1 MSALLD
7 RVAGAPITWGVCEVP
22 DWGFQ
27 LDAER
32 VLREIAQIGLHA
44 TELGPEGFLPVDA
57 PRLRELLS
65 ARELRLV
72 GGFVPA
78 VLHEAGILDEQ
89 LARMSASADLLSAGG
104 ADVLVL
110 AASTGEHGYEGSA
123 ELDDDAWRALVR
135 GIDRVI
141 ELAGERGLTVALH
154 PHVGTVIERPVH
166 IERLLETSSVSLCL
180 DTGHLVVGGADP
192 VEIARAAGHRVA
204 HVHLKDVSADLA
216 DQVRNG
222 DVGYRE
228 AVRRAMYRP
237 LGAGDLDIGEF
248 VREVERAGYDGWYVL
263 EQDTVLNARP
273 GPGDGPIRDA
283 AASLAYLDRVVKEV
297 NARATG

>member
-32 VLREIAQIGLHA
+32 VLEEIARIGLRA

-57 PRLRELLS
+57 PRLRDLL
-65 ARELRLV
+65 AVCRLRLV

-78 VLHEAGILDEQ
+78 VLHEADVLEEQ
-89 LARMSASADLLSAGG
+89 LARVSASADLLCAGG
-104 ADVLVL
+104 GDVLVL

-123 ELDDDAWRALVR
+123 ELDEDSWRALVR

-141 ELAGERGLTVALH
+141 ELGSERELTVALH
-154 PHVGTVIERPVH
+154 PHVGTVIETPMH

-180 DTGHLVVGGADP
+180 DTGHLVIGGADP
-192 VEIARAAGHRVA
+192 VEIARAAGHRVT

-216 DQVRNG
+216 DQVRTG
-222 DVGYRE
+222 AVGYRD
-228 AVRRAMYRP
+228 AVRRGMYRA
-237 LGAGDLDIGEF
+237 LGTGDLDIGEF
-248 VREVERAGYDGWYVL
+248 VREVERARYQGWYVL
-263 EQDTVLNARP
+263 EQDTVLEARP
-273 GPGDGPIRDA
+273 GEGAGPIRDA

-297 NARATG
+297 NA